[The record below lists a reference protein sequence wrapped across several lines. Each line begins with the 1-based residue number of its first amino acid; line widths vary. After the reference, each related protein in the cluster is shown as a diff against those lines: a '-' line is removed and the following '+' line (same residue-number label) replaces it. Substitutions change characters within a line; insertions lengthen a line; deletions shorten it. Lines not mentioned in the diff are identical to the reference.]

1 MKASKRFASAH
12 AWAGYVLSPYGGG
25 MSESESDAD
34 IDAYVREQAST
45 MFHPVGTASMS
56 AWDAEWGVVDPDLK
70 VKGVEGVRVVDAS
83 VFVSLSFFFEREMWL
98 MLGYDSLLCLMLI
111 RKDRLICWRRGLRS
125 LLLVIVADERSFR
138 GICPSLY
145 HAIQSSTNVYS
156 PHFI

>member
-1 MKASKRFASAH
+1 
-12 AWAGYVLSPYGGG
+12 

-83 VFVSLSFFFEREMWL
+83 VFVSLSFFFERERCA
-98 MLGYDSLLCLMLI
+98 DVVTLI
-111 RKDRLICWRRGLRS
+111 AFC
-125 LLLVIVADERSFR
+125 A
-138 GICPSLY
+138 
-145 HAIQSSTNVYS
+145 
-156 PHFI
+156 